1 MIYFHDIR
9 IFDIVCLLV
18 LMGSFRGWKQNL
30 LNKKNDLILRMNSTN
45 SNIVCL
51 LVLMGSFRGGKQN
64 S

>member
-1 MIYFHDIR
+1 
-9 IFDIVCLLV
+9 
-18 LMGSFRGWKQNL
+18 MGSFRGWKQNL